1 MEKISKALEG
11 KKTYIGITISLL
23 GLLGLG
29 SLVTGGELESALDA
43 VMQIVGL
50 AVAVYGRYKALPKK
64 KVASKKK

>member
-11 KKTYIGITISLL
+11 RKTYIGITISLL

-43 VMQIVGL
+43 VLQIVGL

-64 KVASKKK
+64 K